1 MIFFNLLEVLS
12 LLLGG
17 LTVRQTYNRVSVQRR
32 FNERLTNDVY
42 EKEFISL
49 SIEMTFRSPCLLSW
63 TRSVLQSGQSGKY
76 IEITSRPRLP
86 FFTVVVVE
94 SCLFCFPYS
103 QLRCYDKILNLLCL
117 GFTKCVQTTTEL
129 RDFLHSLWDR

>member
-63 TRSVLQSGQSGKY
+63 TRSVL
-76 IEITSRPRLP
+76 
-86 FFTVVVVE
+86 
-94 SCLFCFPYS
+94 
-103 QLRCYDKILNLLCL
+103 
-117 GFTKCVQTTTEL
+117 
-129 RDFLHSLWDR
+129 